1 MEDFSSIDSI
11 KSRFEEW
18 KNKHEDCY
26 RNAYISLCLPKLF
39 APFIRLQLLDWN
51 PFEVQ
56 LIPFLWKRCASEL
69 GKDMVLVMNTL
80 PHTKFDSS
88 RLHQT
93 CICFFLTWML
103 HTVTLSGVLW
113 RHQAFRSMTLQTIR
127 GTWWKPKRNIIWM
140 FFFTDWTITLIDIV
154 GLQWVTFLSLRRW
167 EVQLFRLKVLL
178 FVSSIFSLRENFRY
192 ILSVFCWPVSWKRL
206 KLLSSFC
213 RHILVLVIRA
223 TLCPTMNSQYLF
235 LQTKTYLDMDSWYH
249 ILLICDLVLFQA
261 KCLEI
266 EDFRWYKSLVLFGC
280 GNDPYDIDVDDPDVK
295 LIPIVLEKSLIP
307 KLTGIKFLFHWFLPM
322 SVSLKAAWSWLFQ
335 FILPCERKYLYIE
348 GFLKNGSFVR

>member
-1 MEDFSSIDSI
+1 MRNGRTNTKTVIGMHTFH
-11 KSRFEEW
+11 FVFL
-18 KNKHEDCY
+18 NCLLHLLDC
-26 RNAYISLCLPKLF
+26 NF
-39 APFIRLQLLDWN
+39 WTGIRLRYNWYLSYEN
-51 PFEVQ
+51 VVQ
-56 LIPFLWKRCASEL
+56 VNLARTWCWWWTPCRTQSLTEAGYTRRVF
-69 GKDMVLVMNTL
+69 V
-80 PHTKFDSS
+80 
-88 RLHQT
+88 
-93 CICFFLTWML
+93 FFLTWML